1 VVRQEHAPLGEVAI
15 QRAAT
20 RVDKLLPALRHR
32 LQHGE
37 LSHPQQMRL
46 FADVDA
52 LRVCVQDTCLSVT
65 LAPLIKQGTS
75 ARGKKGHANKT
86 AVRVGETWS

>member
-1 VVRQEHAPLGEVAI
+1 
-15 QRAAT
+15 
-20 RVDKLLPALRHR
+20 
-32 LQHGE
+32 
-37 LSHPQQMRL
+37 MRL